1 MKRCWKLNIVL
12 PAVLMVVLSAPLPAA
27 PQGALTPEAIKQIR
41 QSFKMNARTRAML
54 NAITNNDIT
63 SLALNREILQRHNE
77 IFSHE
82 IKTKGIT
89 NQKQSGRCWLFAGLN
104 ILRPIVTKKCK
115 LKDFEFSESYLAF
128 WDKME
133 KANCFL
139 ERIIKFADRDV
150 MDREMELILRDPI
163 TDGGYWEGVVN
174 LIEKYGV
181 VPKVIMPETHSSEN
195 TSLMNKLL
203 ARKLRADAVTLR
215 KMHHNGKSIEEL
227 RARKVRMLDE
237 IYKMLVMN
245 FGEPP
250 TEFQWRFED
259 SNSVVSPMKT
269 YTPKSFYKKL
279 VGIDLGQY
287 VDLFNDPSKK
297 YDKHYV
303 LSTSKNVYDGNDVNF
318 ANIKIKTLKD
328 IAVKSV
334 LGNDRVWFACDV
346 GKDQNKEHGIMAM
359 DLYDYDSI
367 YGVRM
372 NMTKAQRALFRES
385 VPNHAMALIGV
396 DIQNDKPVKWLVE
409 NSWGKDKGSAGR
421 WTLYDTW
428 FDMNVYS
435 IIVKKKY
442 VPEEVLKILKQPPQV
457 LPPWDPM
464 FAFVH

>member
-1 MKRCWKLNIVL
+1 MKRYWKLNIIL
-12 PAVLMVVLSAPLPAA
+12 LAVLTVVLSAPLPAA

-63 SLALNREILQRHNE
+63 SLALNREILQHHNE

-104 ILRPIVTKKCK
+104 ILRPVVIKECK

-139 ERIIKFADRDV
+139 ERIIKFADRDI

-181 VPKVIMPETHSSEN
+181 VPKVIMPETHSSDN

-203 ARKLRADAVTLR
+203 ARKLRADAVMLR
-215 KMHHNGKSIEEL
+215 KMHGRGKSIEEL

-318 ANIKIKTLKD
+318 ANIKMKTLKD

-359 DLYDYDSI
+359 DLYDYGSI

-385 VPNHAMALIGV
+385 VPNHAMAFIGV

-442 VPEEVLKILKQPPQV
+442 VPEEVLKILKQPPQA